1 MEIGEALYHYRK
13 KLGLTMEEMTV
24 GIVTPS
30 FYSKV
35 EKVSTVFQLKIYLIF
50 LIHMALI
57 SRSL

>member
-13 KLGLTMEEMTV
+13 KLCLTMEEMTV

-35 EKVSTVFQLKIYLIF
+35 EKGIHRISAEDLF
-50 LIHMALI
+50 IHMALI